1 MESRM
6 QAEQLK
12 LLVIDALEE
21 IKADDIQVLD
31 VTKMTDVTDYM
42 IIASG
47 KSTRQVKALANE
59 VVSQAKKAD
68 HPPMGVEG
76 EDIGEWALVDLGD
89 VIAHIMTPQTRATYN
104 LEKVWSVPDT
114 TDQMSAENE

>member
-1 MESRM
+1 METT
-6 QAEQLK
+6 ELK

-21 IKADDIQVLD
+21 IKAEDIQVLD
-31 VTKMTDVTDYM
+31 VTTMTDVTDFM
-42 IIASG
+42 IIATG

-59 VVSQAKKAD
+59 VIIQAKKAG
-68 HPPMGVEG
+68 HQPLGVEG

-89 VIAHIMTPQTRATYN
+89 VIAHVMTPQTRLTYN

-114 TDQMSAENE
+114 TASAEGE

>member
-1 MESRM
+1 METT
-6 QAEQLK
+6 ELK

-21 IKADDIQVLD
+21 IKAEDIQVLD
-31 VTKMTDVTDYM
+31 VTTMTDVTDFM
-42 IIASG
+42 IIATG

-59 VVSQAKKAD
+59 VIMQAKKAG
-68 HPPMGVEG
+68 HQPLGVEG

-89 VIAHIMTPQTRATYN
+89 VIAHVMTPQTRLTYN

-114 TDQMSAENE
+114 TASAEGE